1 MRFEKE
7 EEEEEE
13 EKKHW
18 GPKFNHVLKRRQDMG
33 KTERKKERKRDKES
47 ERKRD

>member
-18 GPKFNHVLKRRQDMG
+18 GPKFNHVLKKRQDMG
-33 KTERKKERKRDKES
+33 KTERKKEREKE
-47 ERKRD
+47 R

>member
-18 GPKFNHVLKRRQDMG
+18 GPKFNHVLKKDKIWERP
-33 KTERKKERKRDKES
+33 KERKKER
-47 ERKRD
+47 

>member
-1 MRFEKE
+1 MRFEKEEKE

-18 GPKFNHVLKRRQDMG
+18 GPKFNHSLKKRQDMG
-33 KTERKKERKRDKES
+33 KTERKKEREKE
-47 ERKRD
+47 R